1 MSSLKVPQFGFAGCF
16 LMNRLDLWVFLEK
29 THRGEVGQEF
39 YLFYSLLHSQCLGL
53 SAWPIMGTKNLFV
66 K

>member
-1 MSSLKVPQFGFAGCF
+1 
-16 LMNRLDLWVFLEK
+16 MNRLDLWDFLEK

-39 YLFYSLLHSQCLGL
+39 NLFYSLLHSQCLGL
-53 SAWPIMGTKNLFV
+53 SAWPIIGTKNLFV